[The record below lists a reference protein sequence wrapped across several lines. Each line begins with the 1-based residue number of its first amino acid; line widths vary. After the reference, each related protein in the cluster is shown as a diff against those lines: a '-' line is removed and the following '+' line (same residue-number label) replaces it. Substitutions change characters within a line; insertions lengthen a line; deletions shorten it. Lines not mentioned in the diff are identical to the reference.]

1 MRPGIRWALALVMGG
16 LALAALAPARAADPA
31 DADKGIAAAMRAAL
45 DAIRTETLPNGL
57 KVYLVPVPGAP
68 TVTTMVAYK
77 VGAAD
82 EDKAQTGLSHYLEHL
97 LFKGTDKYLPGDID
111 RATQRNGGR
120 NNAYTSEDMTVYHF
134 DFAAD
139 KLGIALEIEADR
151 MRNVRIDAK
160 HEFEQEK
167 GAVVAELKGGE
178 DQPFGL
184 ESKVILPLLYPAE
197 APYSH
202 PVIGQESHVRGATA
216 EVIKRYYDQWYY
228 PNNASLIIAGG
239 FEPAP
244 ALEQVRKLFGGIPK
258 GELPPR
264 RAESKVARR
273 AAPVRKEF
281 ASKFDV
287 ARLLMGFNT
296 VDANHPDDPALTV
309 LNQVMSGG
317 RTGRLYLRLVEKDRL
332 VSSVSSSSSTGR
344 YAGWTGITLE
354 LLQGKDRA
362 TAEAALLEEL
372 AKLRAAPVSDAELK
386 RAKRQ
391 VFAGLVFARDD
402 VHSLANLV
410 ASAVTVSDL
419 DYLKTTLD
427 KLAAVTADDLVRVAT
442 TYYAPEGAVYVWSV
456 PAEASRPAAG
466 AAPPAAAVEK
476 PRRQPPTGA
485 AGGGGGG
492 AVRLADA
499 KKLVLPDGLTLV
511 TLENHR
517 LPMAVASLSI
527 KNAARRETAD
537 QAGIATLVSDLL
549 EEGTAKRTGQEIAS
563 AIEDV
568 GGSLSFSRGGA
579 SLKVLAPDLPLGLE
593 LMFDSLANPSFPA
606 EAFERVKEQQLS
618 VIAGAETEPRARA
631 SDEFARLVYGEAH
644 PQGHPARGKRD
655 TVSKLTAEDCKRFH
669 KSAYTPAETI
679 LVVVGDIDP
688 KAVAELVTKLTAA
701 WKPEAGAAPVLPAPP
716 ERASPLTRVLSD
728 PTAAQTHVFL
738 GHLGVTRADPDY
750 YALQVMDNVL
760 GTGPGFTDRLSAT
773 LRDRQGLA
781 YTVTAQIAG
790 SATDLPGTFTGYI
803 GTFPDKFAV
812 VRDGFLQE
820 IARIRSEPATE
831 QEVADAK
838 RYLLGSLAFRV
849 STSDAVAGQ
858 LLAAERYGLGF
869 DFLDKY
875 RAEVEKVTPARVLE
889 VARKHLR
896 PQKLVVVACGPI
908 SESGEALK
916 KPGER

>member
-1 MRPGIRWALALVMGG
+1 MRPGIRWALALG
-16 LALAALAPARAADPA
+16 LALAALAPARAADPT
-31 DADKGIAAAMRAAL
+31 DADKGIATAMRAAL

-184 ESKVILPLLYPAE
+184 EYKLILPLLYPAE

-239 FEPAP
+239 FEPIP
-244 ALEQVRKLFGGIPK
+244 AMEAVRKLFGGIPK

-264 RAESKVARR
+264 RAESKAAPR

-287 ARLLMGFNT
+287 ARLVVGFNT

-317 RTGRLYLRLVEKDRL
+317 RTGRLYQRLVEKDRL

-344 YAGWTGITLE
+344 YAGWTGINLE

-362 TAEAALLEEL
+362 AAEAALLDEL
-372 AKLRAAPVSDAELK
+372 AKLRGTPVSDAELK

-419 DYLKTTLD
+419 NYLKTTLD
-427 KLAAVTADDLVRVAT
+427 KLAAVTADDLARVAK
-442 TYYAPEGAVYVWSV
+442 TYYAPESAVYVWSV
-456 PAEASRPAAG
+456 PAEASKPAAG
-466 AAPPAAAVEK
+466 VAQPAPAVEK
-476 PRRQPPTGA
+476 PLRQA
-485 AGGGGGG
+485 AAGGGGG

-499 KKLVLPDGLTLV
+499 KKVVLPNGLTLV

-517 LPMAVASLSI
+517 LPLAVASLSI
-527 KNAARRETAD
+527 KNAARRETAE

-593 LMFDSLANPSFPA
+593 LMFDSLANPSFPP

-618 VIAGAETEPRARA
+618 VIAGAETEPRSRA
-631 SDEFARLVYGEAH
+631 SDEFAKLVYGDAH

-688 KAVAELVTKLTAA
+688 KAVADLVTKLTAA
-701 WKPEAGAAPVLPAPP
+701 WMPEAGAAPVLPAPP

-790 SATDLPGTFTGYI
+790 TATDLPGTFAGYI
-803 GTFPDKFAV
+803 GTFPDKFVV

-820 IARIRSEPATE
+820 INRIRAEPATE

-869 DFLDKY
+869 DFLEKY
-875 RAEVEKVTPARVLE
+875 HAEVEKVTPARVLE
-889 VARKHLR
+889 VAKKHLR
-896 PQKLVVVACGPI
+896 PEQLVIVACGPI
-908 SESGEALK
+908 SESGAALK